1 MMLIARIHVLSVALF
16 LFLSFLLSVNSSF
29 AETKTFIKEYTYQAS
44 EADSKLSCRTV
55 ALREVKRLLLEELG
69 TYLESQTE
77 VKNFQLTKDQI
88 TTLTAGIVSTE
99 VIEDKWD
106 GKIYWLKAKITANPQ
121 DVIKSIDSL
130 RKDREK
136 SKELEEIRKL
146 SDNLLKENE
155 RLRKE
160 LATTNGEKR
169 EQKKTAY
176 NKTIKELDA
185 IEWFEK
191 AQMYY
196 KVGNFNEAINALNK
210 SIEIVPI
217 FINAYY
223 SRAYAYE
230 NLGNYNLAIQDYNM
244 AIEIQP
250 NDAAAYFGRGQ
261 LYSALNNFSSAL
273 LDYNK
278 AIELN
283 PKYALAFYYRGNTH
297 GILRNY
303 NQAIND
309 YNKTL
314 ELDKIYAEIVYL
326 GRGASYFMLRDYK
339 QAINDYD
346 KTIELL
352 PKYAQVYVLRGDA
365 YSALG
370 NFKKAIQNYDK
381 AIELNPQN
389 SDAYYNRGIA
399 YGKLGNNKRAIDDYE
414 IAARL
419 GDKGSQDFLKSIGIS
434 W

>member
-1 MMLIARIHVLSVALF
+1 MKLISRIHILSAALF
-16 LFLSFLLSVNSSF
+16 LILSFLLSANSSF
-29 AETKTFIKEYTYQAS
+29 AETKTFIKEYTHNAGD
-44 EADSKLSCRTV
+44 EDSRNSSRTI

-146 SDNLLKENE
+146 SDHLLKENE

-297 GILRNY
+297 GVLRN
-303 NQAIND
+303 
-309 YNKTL
+309 
-314 ELDKIYAEIVYL
+314 
-326 GRGASYFMLRDYK
+326 
-339 QAINDYD
+339 
-346 KTIELL
+346 
-352 PKYAQVYVLRGDA
+352 
-365 YSALG
+365 
-370 NFKKAIQNYDK
+370 
-381 AIELNPQN
+381 
-389 SDAYYNRGIA
+389 
-399 YGKLGNNKRAIDDYE
+399 
-414 IAARL
+414 
-419 GDKGSQDFLKSIGIS
+419 
-434 W
+434 